1 MSSCIEM
8 CPQVCVANKTILNSC
23 LMLAYFVS
31 VTWICE
37 SDASGITKIRVPR
50 FFSFMSQTF
59 FKEETHVIFFLF
71 QLYKHLTQ
79 SKYWNNFLFVQHP
92 LHTWVDMLSCKIL
105 CHVKWS
111 RSKHQI
117 IFCWLLKMSYPINP
131 HKCFV
136 LFFVSWKDISDK
148 FMVITQQ
155 LWIWYLR
162 YSNQTKIKEEWCHMK
177 LEGKLT

>member
-1 MSSCIEM
+1 M

-117 IFCWLLKMSYPINP
+117 IFADYLRCPIPSTPISVLFCFLSPERIFLTSVWLLPSS
-131 HKCFV
+131 CEFDT
-136 LFFVSWKDISDK
+136 WDI
-148 FMVITQQ
+148 VIRQKSKRNDVT
-155 LWIWYLR
+155 W
-162 YSNQTKIKEEWCHMK
+162 N
-177 LEGKLT
+177 